1 MRWPRADGSANPA
14 RRSSSGGDVV
24 ALPDDDDA
32 LGWLSYLAIR
42 HDRDLPHLQELNAL
56 YEGTAPLQYIHPE
69 ILREVGDR
77 IQVVSLGWPMLA
89 VDPLEERLD
98 PIGFRYP
105 EDGDPDPDAAPE
117 ELASQAADANLMRV
131 WQDNDLDEEAQ
142 LGRLDALV
150 MKRSYL
156 TVGTNEDDA
165 DTPLVTVESP
175 LEMYADIDP
184 RTRKVR
190 AAVRRWSE
198 DQDSLAR
205 LPEEFATLYLPNAT
219 IWYDRGPQ
227 GWREQGRDTHDVG
240 EVLVTPLTNRAR
252 LADRYGRSELTPA
265 LLSLAHAANKIA
277 SDMMVAAEFHA
288 LPLRALFGISEDD
301 LVDDKGQKQ
310 TALQVIMGRL
320 LTLEGVDGSE
330 VKPHEFAASSLS
342 NFHDSL
348 TQLAKHATA
357 LVGLPPT
364 AFGVVTD
371 TPASAEAW
379 RAAEARLI
387 KRAERKTVP
396 FGSAYERMNRHVRR
410 LQDGDWDPAARR
422 LETIWR
428 DPATPTRA
436 QAADAVTK
444 LFGGEPVITKRQA
457 REDLGYTP
465 GQIRRMQAEDNE
477 AADRDPVRQL
487 TTELALGRSEP
498 VLRETAGVG

>member
-1 MRWPRADGSANPA
+1 M
-14 RRSSSGGDVV
+14 
-24 ALPDDDDA
+24 ALPDTE
-32 LGWLSYLAIR
+32 LGWLNHLAIR
-42 HDRDLPHLQELNAL
+42 HDADLPVLRELNSF
-56 YEGTAPLQYIHPE
+56 YEGTAPLHYIHPE
-69 ILREVGDR
+69 ILRETDDR

-105 EDGDPDPDAAPE
+105 ENDDPDPDVAPE

-131 WQDNDLDEEAQ
+131 WQDNDLDEESQ

-150 MKRSYL
+150 MRRSYL
-156 TVGTNEDDA
+156 TVGANEDDP

-184 RTRKVR
+184 RKRHPR
-190 AAVRRWSE
+190 AALRRWAE
-198 DQDSLAR
+198 DQESLVR
-205 LPEEFATLYLPNAT
+205 LPQEYATLYLPNAT

-227 GWREQGRDTHDVG
+227 GWREQGRDVHNVG

-288 LPLRALFGISEDD
+288 LPLRALFNIGPND
-301 LVDDKGQKQ
+301 LVDEKGNKQ
-310 TALQVIMGRL
+310 SALQVIMGRL
-320 LTLEGVDGSE
+320 LTLEGAADGSE
-330 VKPHEFAASSLS
+330 VKPHEFTASSLS
-342 NFHDSL
+342 NFHDTL
-348 TQLAKHATA
+348 TQLAKHTTA

-396 FGSAYERMNRHVRR
+396 FGGAYERMNRHVRR

-444 LFGGEPVITKRQA
+444 LFGGNPVITKRQA

-465 GQIRRMQAEDNE
+465 GQIRRMRAEDDAE
-477 AADRDPVRQL
+477 ADRDPVRQL
-487 TTELALGRSEP
+487 TDELARGRTGP
-498 VLRETAGVG
+498 VLPESAGVG

>member
-1 MRWPRADGSANPA
+1 M
-14 RRSSSGGDVV
+14 
-24 ALPDDDDA
+24 ALPDTD
-32 LGWLSYLAIR
+32 LGWVTHLATR
-42 HDRDLPHLQELNAL
+42 HDADIPQLRELNEL
-56 YEGTAPLQYIHPE
+56 YEGTAPLHYIHPE
-69 ILREVGDR
+69 ILREVGER
-77 IQVVSLGWPMLA
+77 IQAVSLGWPMLA

-98 PIGFRYP
+98 VLGFRYP
-105 EDGDPDPDAAPE
+105 EPDDPGPDVPPE

-150 MKRSYL
+150 MRRSYL
-156 TVGTNEDDA
+156 TVGTNEADA

-175 LEMYADIDP
+175 LEMFADIDP
-184 RTRKVR
+184 RTRQPR
-190 AAVRRWSE
+190 AALRRWAE
-198 DQDSLAR
+198 DQFSLVR

-219 IWYDRGPQ
+219 VWYDRGPQ
-227 GWREQGRDTHDVG
+227 GWREQGRDDHGVG
-240 EVLVTPLTNRAR
+240 EVLVTPLTNRSR
-252 LADRYGRSELTPA
+252 LADRYGRSELTAP

-288 LPLRALFGISEDD
+288 IPLRALFGISEDD
-301 LVDDKGQKQ
+301 LVDDTGHKLS
-310 TALQVIMGRL
+310 ALKVIMGRL
-320 LTLEGVDGSE
+320 LTLEGVDGGE
-330 VKPHEFAASSLS
+330 VKPHEFTASSLS
-342 NFHDSL
+342 NFHDTL

-387 KRAERKTVP
+387 KRAERRQVAMS
-396 FGSAYERMNRHVRR
+396 GAYERTNRQVRR

-436 QAADAVTK
+436 QAADAVAK
-444 LFGGEPVITKRQA
+444 LFGGDPVITKRQA

-465 GQIRRMQAEDNE
+465 GQIRRMRAEDD
-477 AADRDPVRQL
+477 AAAAADPVREIVRLSAGGQP
-487 TTELALGRSEP
+487 APAEP
-498 VLRETAGVG
+498 VPAGVG

>member
-1 MRWPRADGSANPA
+1 M
-14 RRSSSGGDVV
+14 
-24 ALPDDDDA
+24 ALPDTE
-32 LGWLSYLAIR
+32 LGWVEHLARR
-42 HDRDLPHLQELNAL
+42 HDTDLPVLRELNDL
-56 YEGTAPLQYIHPE
+56 YEGTAPLHYLHPE
-69 ILREVGDR
+69 ILREVGER
-77 IQVVSLGWPMLA
+77 IQAVSLGWPMLA

-98 PIGFRYP
+98 VLGFRYP
-105 EDGDPDPDAAPE
+105 EDDEPDPDVPAE

-175 LEMYADIDP
+175 LEMFADIDP
-184 RTRKVR
+184 RTRQPR
-190 AAVRRWSE
+190 AALRRWA
-198 DQDSLAR
+198 DDVDSLVR
-205 LPEEFATLYLPNAT
+205 LPQEYATLYLPGVT
-219 IWYDRGPQ
+219 VWFDKGPQ
-227 GWREQGRDTHDVG
+227 GWREQGRDDHRVG

-252 LADRYGRSELTPA
+252 LADRYGRSELTQP
-265 LLSLAHAANKIA
+265 LLSLSHAANKVA

-288 LPLRALFGISEDD
+288 IPLRALFGIGEDD
-301 LVDDKGQKQ
+301 LVDDKGNKLS
-310 TALQVIMGRL
+310 ALQVIMGRL
-320 LTLEGVDGSE
+320 LTLEGVEAGE
-330 VKPHEFAASSLS
+330 VKPYEFAASNLS
-342 NFHDSL
+342 NFHDTL

-387 KRAERKTVP
+387 KRAERRQTALS
-396 FGSAYERMNRHVRR
+396 GSYERMNRQVRR

-436 QAADAVTK
+436 QAADAVAK

-465 GQIRRMQAEDNE
+465 GQVRRMQAEDDAE
-477 AADRDPVRQL
+477 AERDPVREIVQL
-487 TTELALGRSEP
+487 GIGGRPP
-498 VLRETAGVG
+498 VTAGAVG

>member
-1 MRWPRADGSANPA
+1 M
-14 RRSSSGGDVV
+14 
-24 ALPDDDDA
+24 ALPDTP
-32 LGWLSYLAIR
+32 LGWVEHLARR
-42 HDRDLPHLQELNAL
+42 HDADLPALRELNDL
-56 YEGTAPLQYIHPE
+56 YEGTAPLHYIHPE
-69 ILREVGDR
+69 ILREVGER
-77 IQVVSLGWPMLA
+77 IQAVSLGWPMLA

-98 PIGFRYP
+98 VLGFRYP
-105 EDGDPDPDAAPE
+105 ELDDPNPDVPAE
-117 ELASQAADANLMRV
+117 ELASQAADANLTRV

-150 MKRSYL
+150 MRRSYL

-175 LEMYADIDP
+175 LEMYAFIDP
-184 RTRKVR
+184 RTRQPR
-190 AAVRRWSE
+190 AALRRWSE
-198 DQDSLAR
+198 DQYDLVR
-205 LPEEFATLYLPNAT
+205 LPQEYATLYLPEAT
-219 IWYDRGPQ
+219 IWFDKGPQ
-227 GWREQGRDTHDVG
+227 GWRETGRDAHGVG
-240 EVLVTPLTNRAR
+240 EVLVTPLTNRSR
-252 LADRYGRSELTPA
+252 LADRYGRSELTAP
-265 LLSLAHAANKIA
+265 LLSLSHAANKIA

-288 LPLRALFGISEDD
+288 LPLRALFGIGEDD
-301 LVDDKGQKQ
+301 LVDDKGNKQ
-310 TALQVIMGRL
+310 SALQVIMGRL
-320 LTLEGVDGSE
+320 LTLEGVDGGE

-387 KRAERKTVP
+387 KRAERRQTAMSGP
-396 FGSAYERMNRHVRR
+396 YERMNRHVRR
-410 LQDGDWDPAARR
+410 LQDGDWDPQARR

-444 LFGGEPVITKRQA
+444 LFGGGPVITLRQA
-457 REDLGYTP
+457 REDLGYGP
-465 GQIRRMQAEDNE
+465 GQIRRMQAEDD
-477 AADRDPVRQL
+477 AAALRDPVGQI
-487 TTELALGRSEP
+487 ARSMNPAPVEP
-498 VLRETAGVG
+498 APVAPEPAGVGG